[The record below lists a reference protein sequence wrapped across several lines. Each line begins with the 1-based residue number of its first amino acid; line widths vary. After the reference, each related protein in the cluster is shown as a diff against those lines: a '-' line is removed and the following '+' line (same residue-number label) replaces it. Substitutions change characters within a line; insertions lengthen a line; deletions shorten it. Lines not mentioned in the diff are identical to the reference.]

1 MNQQVRT
8 CSCCTRSPNRP
19 PVVLRLAEVM
29 AITKL
34 SKPTIYRRMKAGT
47 FPPSKTA
54 GGLAYWLAEDVD
66 RWVFENI
73 TSQFDQYN
81 VSGLV

>member
-1 MNQQVRT
+1 MNH
-8 CSCCTRSPNRP
+8 RP

-73 TSQFDQYN
+73 TSQFDQYD
-81 VSGLV
+81 VSGLI

>member
-8 CSCCTRSPNRP
+8 CSCCTRSPHRP

-34 SKPTIYRRMKAGT
+34 SKPTIYRRMKAASS
-47 FPPSKTA
+47 FSSYRFLRYA
-54 GGLAYWLAEDVD
+54 GPL
-66 RWVFENI
+66 
-73 TSQFDQYN
+73 
-81 VSGLV
+81 